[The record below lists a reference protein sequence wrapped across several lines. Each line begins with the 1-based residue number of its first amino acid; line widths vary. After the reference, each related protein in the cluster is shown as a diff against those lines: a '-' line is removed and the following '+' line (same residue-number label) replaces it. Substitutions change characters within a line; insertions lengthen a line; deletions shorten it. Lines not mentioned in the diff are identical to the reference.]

1 MARNLTTDV
10 PWNLCHDVSQ
20 CGDLNG
26 GQDKVICTINGF
38 WMESGGSDGQP
49 GPEFFE
55 ALWSKN
61 PNQPAM
67 WTEDQGWFDQWEYG
81 NVDVGFN
88 QFLTHLSTLLTLTS
102 PPPAARVICPTEC
115 PILIG
120 C

>member
-1 MARNLTTDV
+1 M
-10 PWNLCHDVSQ
+10 SK

-67 WTEDQGWFDQWEYG
+67 WTEDQGWFDQWEYATLK
-81 NVDVGFN
+81 VTSLSTISHPL
-88 QFLTHLSTLLTLTS
+88 LTHCSPISERLLTHTR
-102 PPPAARVICPTEC
+102 ARVSCASGVP
-115 PILIG
+115 G
-120 C
+120 F